1 MTNPL
6 SDKLLFAQI
15 ALWCVRRG
23 RLLAARSRWL
33 VAALDV
39 RMELLIPIWIIV
51 FALAAVPRMVFAL
64 SPVRTVLDLI
74 QIVLPY
80 ALIALAPI
88 LGYRLAAG
96 TFPKGLVSRQPVLR
110 IAKLG
115 RWQGIDA
122 LSARQH
128 PEFGPWG
135 FMASLLVGLMLNV
148 PVRSFEFLLSVP
160 AMNHYAPQW
169 GETIFRVMAFDVIAM
184 NFLYMVCFVM
194 ALRSIPLFPRML
206 ALTWAFDLVSQLII
220 ARSVAASPYVPPQV
234 AMALQDLLMS
244 NIQKVLISV
253 FVWLPYLLLSN
264 RVNVTYRC
272 RLPASP

>member
-1 MTNPL
+1 MGKRVPAQFRLAQLAVWLTRRRDVL
-6 SDKLLFAQI
+6 S
-15 ALWCVRRG
+15 
-23 RLLAARSRWL
+23 ARSRWL

-39 RMELLIPIWIIV
+39 RMELLIPIWIAV
-51 FALAAVPRMVFAL
+51 FALAAIPRMVFAL
-64 SPVRTVLDLI
+64 TPVRTPIDLI
-74 QIVLPY
+74 QIVFPY

-96 TFPKGLVSRQPVLR
+96 SFPKGLVSSQPVFR
-110 IAKLG
+110 IANLG
-115 RWQGIDA
+115 NWRSVDP
-122 LSARQH
+122 LSARAH

-135 FMASLLVGLMLNV
+135 FMASLLIGLMLNV

-206 ALTWAFDLVSQLII
+206 ALTWAFDLFSQLAI
-220 ARSVAASPYVPPQV
+220 ARAVAASPHVPPLV
-234 AMALQDLLMS
+234 AQSLQDLLMS

-264 RVNVTYRC
+264 RVNVTYRW
-272 RLPASP
+272 RLRSV

>member
-1 MTNPL
+1 
-6 SDKLLFAQI
+6 
-15 ALWCVRRG
+15 
-23 RLLAARSRWL
+23 

-39 RMELLIPIWIIV
+39 RMELLIPIWIAV
-51 FALAAVPRMVFAL
+51 FALAAIPRMVFAL
-64 SPVRTVLDLI
+64 TPVRTPIDLI
-74 QIVLPY
+74 QIVFPY

-96 TFPKGLVSRQPVLR
+96 SFPKGLVSSQPVFR
-110 IAKLG
+110 IANLG
-115 RWQGIDA
+115 NWRTVDP
-122 LSARQH
+122 LSARTH

-206 ALTWAFDLVSQLII
+206 ALTWAFDLFSQLAI
-220 ARSVAASPYVPPQV
+220 ARAVAASPHVPPLVSQS
-234 AMALQDLLMS
+234 LQDLLMS
-244 NIQKVLISV
+244 NIQKVLISA
-253 FVWLPYLLLSN
+253 FVWLPYLLISN
-264 RVNVTYRC
+264 RVNVTYRW
-272 RLPASP
+272 RLRSL

>member
-1 MTNPL
+1 MTKRFPA
-6 SDKLLFAQI
+6 KLRLTQL
-15 ALWCVRRG
+15 ALWLTRRG
-23 RLLAARSRWL
+23 AVLSARSRWL

-39 RMELLIPIWIIV
+39 RMELLIPAWIAVFTLAAIPRMA
-51 FALAAVPRMVFAL
+51 FALT
-64 SPVRTVLDLI
+64 PVRSAIDLI

-96 TFPKGLVSRQPVLR
+96 SFPKGLVSRQPVFR

-115 RWQGIDA
+115 NWQTVDP

-169 GETIFRVMAFDVIAM
+169 GETLFRVMAFDVIAM

-194 ALRSIPLFPRML
+194 ALRSFPLFPRML
-206 ALTWAFDLVSQLII
+206 ALTWAFDLFSQLGI
-220 ARSVAASPYVPPQV
+220 ARAVAASPHLPPVV
-234 AMALQDLLMS
+234 AQSLQDLLMS
-244 NIQKVLISV
+244 NVQKVLISV

-264 RVNVTYRC
+264 RVNVTYRS
-272 RLPASP
+272 RLPSA